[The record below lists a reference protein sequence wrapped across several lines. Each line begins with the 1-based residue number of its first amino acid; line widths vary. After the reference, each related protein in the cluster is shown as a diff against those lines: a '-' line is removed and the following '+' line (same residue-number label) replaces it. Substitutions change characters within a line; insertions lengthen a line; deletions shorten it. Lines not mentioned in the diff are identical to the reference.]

1 MGLRSTDDEMKIDCA
16 FAITVRNIPKNA
28 KTPLLTMFGAEY
40 DHISLRNRAAYSRAI
55 YLR

>member
-28 KTPLLTMFGAEY
+28 KTPLLAMFGAEY